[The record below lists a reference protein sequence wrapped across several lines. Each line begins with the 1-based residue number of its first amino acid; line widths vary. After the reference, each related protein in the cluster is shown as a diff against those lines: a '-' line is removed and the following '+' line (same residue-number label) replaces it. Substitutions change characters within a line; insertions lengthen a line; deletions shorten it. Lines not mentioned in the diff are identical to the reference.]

1 MCLLKFNNKNR
12 TLCDVCPN
20 LTIKIREQRQ
30 WRRCGFFI
38 VNFEHFLPCYP
49 DDDGLIDDC

>member
-1 MCLLKFNNKNR
+1 M
-12 TLCDVCPN
+12 CDVCPN

-30 WRRCGFFI
+30 WRRCSFFI